1 MRGIPVVL
9 QSNLPKAFI
18 QKKSQS
24 PNTQSR
30 RPMSPAVGFYVT
42 ARTSIL
48 IQCFCGLEKNEGWMF
63 ADTLQGT
70 YRLNNADWKL
80 TFRFEMVP
88 FQVKNVQ
95 VRGCKL
101 NPNLLGKNEN
111 KTRTFHHFFKNS
123 PSLELKFEIVF
134 FCFHQKIGKQLSPR
148 QLTWQWKIITS
159 SNGSFSIVM
168 LVSGV

>member
-1 MRGIPVVL
+1 MRGISVVL
-9 QSNLPKAFI
+9 QSNPPKAFI

-88 FQVKNVQ
+88 FQVEK
-95 VRGCKL
+95 C
-101 NPNLLGKNEN
+101 
-111 KTRTFHHFFKNS
+111 
-123 PSLELKFEIVF
+123 
-134 FCFHQKIGKQLSPR
+134 
-148 QLTWQWKIITS
+148 S
-159 SNGSFSIVM
+159 S
-168 LVSGV
+168 SGVSVKPQSFGQK